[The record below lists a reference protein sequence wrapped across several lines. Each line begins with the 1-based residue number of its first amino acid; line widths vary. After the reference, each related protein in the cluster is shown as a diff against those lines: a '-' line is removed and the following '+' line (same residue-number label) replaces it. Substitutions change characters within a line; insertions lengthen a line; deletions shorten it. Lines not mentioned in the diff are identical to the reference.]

1 MIWWDGRERSG
12 VGQLG
17 ARAIADR
24 AEREGEKRI
33 HSGPQKGLQP
43 QRFKGNKYEFWYWSN

>member
-1 MIWWDGRERSG
+1 MLGWQGRFI

-17 ARAIADR
+17 AKIIADR

-33 HSGPQKGLQP
+33 PSGFQKGLQP
-43 QRFKGNKYEFWYWSN
+43 QRFKV